1 MSRVQALVSEWA
13 PRLNLGGWLISI
25 QQIDEHQATAE
36 VEPRYHSIK
45 LSVNPARID
54 EDTDLEELI
63 VHELC
68 HALTWRLWDCADR
81 LVLRH
86 KPPED
91 HGDHRWW
98 LEECHEEAV
107 TMIALAFVSLKREL
121 LDTEARP

>member
-1 MSRVQALVSEWA
+1 MFHRDQAQEASYTPLIFAGIAFFFTLILRHIPVLRWLVY
-13 PRLNLGGWLISI
+13 PFQLFVTL
-25 QQIDEHQATAE
+25 
-36 VEPRYHSIK
+36 
-45 LSVNPARID
+45 
-54 EDTDLEELI
+54 
-63 VHELC
+63 VHELS

-107 TMIALAFVSLKREL
+107 TTIALAFVNLKREL
-121 LDTEARP
+121 LDTEPSP